1 MIRLAV
7 VGATGLV
14 GQEVLQIIEER
25 KLEFD
30 SIRLLASRESAG
42 KTIHF
47 RGEEY
52 SVEEAV
58 PDSFTEV
65 DIAIFSAGTEIS
77 KQLIPEA
84 VKRGTAVI
92 DNSNAFRM
100 DEDVPLLVPEVNLH
114 ALAAHH
120 GIIAN
125 PNCSTAQMVVV
136 LKPLYDYTRI
146 RRIWVSTYQS
156 VSGTGIK
163 AVKELTDQSLQK
175 LQGGEAAPEVYQK
188 PIAFNLIP
196 QIDCFLENGYTQEE
210 MKLVRETRKILEDEE
225 ILIEATAV
233 RVPVFVGH
241 SEAVTIETE
250 EPLTPELAR
259 ELLRRAPGVTVA
271 DAVDEGLY
279 PTPLDV
285 AGTDD
290 VAVGRIRQSLQG
302 PNCLSLWIVG
312 DNLRKG
318 AALNAV
324 QILEHLI
331 AERS

>member
-1 MIRLAV
+1 MVRFAI

-14 GQEVLQIIEER
+14 GQEVLRILEER
-25 KLEFD
+25 SVCLD
-30 SIRLLASRESAG
+30 SIQLLASKESVG
-42 KTIHF
+42 KSIRF
-47 RGEEY
+47 RGEDLL
-52 SVEEAV
+52 VQEAI
-58 PDSFTEV
+58 PGSFEGI
-65 DIAIFSAGTEIS
+65 DFAIFSAGTEVS

-84 VKRGTAVI
+84 VQRGTVVI

-100 DEDVPLLVPEVNLH
+100 ETNVPLVVPEVNLH
-114 ALAAHH
+114 ALAGHS

-125 PNCSTAQMVVV
+125 PNCSTAQMIVA
-136 LKPLYDYTRI
+136 LKPLHDYTRI

-163 AVKELTDQSLQK
+163 AVEELKVQALQR
-175 LQGGEAAPEVYQK
+175 LQGEPVTPEVYQK

-196 QIDCFLENGYTQEE
+196 QIDIFLENGFTQEE

-225 ILIEATAV
+225 ILVEATAV
-233 RVPVFVGH
+233 RVPVLIGH

-250 EPLTPELAR
+250 EAITPEIAR
-259 ELLRRAPGVTVA
+259 ELLREAHGVRVMDT
-271 DAVDEGLY
+271 VDEELY

-285 AGTDD
+285 AGGDD
-290 VAVGRIRQSLQG
+290 VLVGRIRQSLFG
-302 PNCLSLWIVG
+302 PNFLSMWIVG